1 MKTRLAL
8 LLACCALVANTI
20 AAQKP
25 EPSPERLGYI
35 SDPPPSE
42 SRVLR
47 KGPVAPLEEDRL
59 KYASFLSKSG
69 TGLVRLLP
77 RWTISNAPQSPA
89 PESRPWGPRDF
100 GINGGGSYFSFYYR
114 THEYG
119 RGSDIELNRRALGPD
134 VKFYGDHD
142 ELRPD
147 LKSYEGAPSEGTFS
161 VGFAGADYGMMT
173 DLGDLPLESLNLDHA
188 SLAFLLKYRPP
199 RPEAQARCEQRKS
212 SAGVVDGDGRLYKRS
227 LPIRTGATYLLRSI
241 VYDKYDVLVAIQV
254 VRQESDGSVTIAWKL
269 LKKFDRTDLEQVRH
283 LNQKTLIC
291 PPG

>member
-1 MKTRLAL
+1 MKSRLAL
-8 LLACCALVANTI
+8 LLATYALVATTI

-47 KGPVAPLEEDRL
+47 KGPVAPAEEDRL
-59 KYASFLSKSG
+59 KYASFLSQSG

-77 RWTISNAPQSPA
+77 RWAITNVSESPT
-89 PESRPWGPRDF
+89 SGPRDF
-100 GINGGGSYFSFYYR
+100 GINGGGAYFSFYYR

-119 RGSDIELNRRALGPD
+119 RGSDLELNRRALGPD
-134 VKFYGDHD
+134 VKFYDDHD
-142 ELRPD
+142 PLRPD
-147 LKSYEGAPSEGTFS
+147 LKSLEGVPTEGAFS

-173 DLGDLPLESLNLDHA
+173 DLGDVPLESINLDHA

-199 RPEAQARCEQRKS
+199 RPEAQARCEQRRFH
-212 SAGVVDGDGRLYKRS
+212 AGVVDADGRLYKRR
-227 LPIRTGATYLLRSI
+227 LLIKKTGDTYLLRSI

-269 LKKFDRTDLEQVRH
+269 LKKFDRTDLERVEH
-283 LNQKTLIC
+283 LNQNTLIC